1 MGLTLAMCVTP
12 DARHNF
18 LHVVEDYDM
27 LCERNT
33 DWAVEIYPSP
43 ITLLNAVIDYVDAKT
58 WDSRVGL
65 RIVINT
71 SKVNGETTLTR
82 IREALDVI
90 ELETMVAEEN
100 AIDDL
105 ISKHDLLD
113 EMEDDSETN
122 PFYGWPEPR
131 YGGGE

>member
-1 MGLTLAMCVTP
+1 MSLAIAMCVTP

-18 LHVVEDYDM
+18 LHVVEDVSKM
-27 LCERNT
+27 CERNT
-33 DWAVEIYPSP
+33 NWATEFYPSP
-43 ITLLNAVIDYVDAKT
+43 VKLISAVRDYLGPT
-58 WDSRVGL
+58 SWYSSTGL
-65 RIVINT
+65 RVIINT
-71 SKVNGETTLTR
+71 SKVNGETTVTR
-82 IREALDVI
+82 LRQAQEAL
-90 ELETMVAEEN
+90 ELEQMVAEEN

-122 PFYGWPEPR
+122 PFYEWPEPR